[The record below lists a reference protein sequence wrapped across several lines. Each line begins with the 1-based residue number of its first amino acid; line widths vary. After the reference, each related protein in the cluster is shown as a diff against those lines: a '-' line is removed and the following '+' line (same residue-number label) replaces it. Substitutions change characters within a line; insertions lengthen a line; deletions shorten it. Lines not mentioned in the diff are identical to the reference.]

1 VTNLDNPI
9 GTSIYRKGIDSYNVI
24 GVIKDFHFKP
34 VSNKI
39 GPLFIFC
46 STENWGYNY
55 LTLRIDNTDV
65 KNTIAE
71 IKTIANKHNPDFP
84 FEFHF
89 MEDDFDAMYRSS
101 KRIQSLL
108 GSFAILAIFI
118 SCLGLYGLSSYMTE
132 QKTKEIGIR
141 KVHGASVIRI
151 VKLLTADF
159 TKSIL
164 VANAIGW
171 PLAFILM
178 ELFLRNFPYKI
189 KMSIWIFVLSGLST
203 LVLALFIISYQ
214 TIKAANAN
222 PMEAMK
228 YE

>member
-1 VTNLDNPI
+1 
-9 GTSIYRKGIDSYNVI
+9 
-24 GVIKDFHFKP
+24 
-34 VSNKI
+34 
-39 GPLFIFC
+39 
-46 STENWGYNY
+46 
-55 LTLRIDNTDV
+55 
-65 KNTIAE
+65 
-71 IKTIANKHNPDFP
+71 
-84 FEFHF
+84 
-89 MEDDFDAMYRSS
+89 MYRST

-132 QKTKEIGIR
+132 QRTKEIGIR

-164 VANAIGW
+164 IANAIGW
-171 PLAFILM
+171 VSAFFLM
-178 ELFLRNFPYKI
+178 ELLLRNFPYKI
-189 KMSIWIFVLSGLST
+189 TLNIWIFIIPGMATFALAF
-203 LVLALFIISYQ
+203 LVIGYQ

-222 PMEAMK
+222 PIETLK